1 MQLDTKNMEY
11 CVVKKNCLVKMRH
24 AYPVT
29 SSSIG
34 RPCQIMFI
42 FDMLFKNEHE
52 NVHRKTM
59 WIKQKPCFNIRRDKW
74 SVVGSKNKVL
84 YSDEKK
90 QDSTLNKTQ
99 THCTDVLRKIS
110 QRRAKYSALLHLNEI
125 QKRDTTNCV
134 RDMHRGYL
142 WGKVMI
148 EKEGKTSGMLV
159 IQESSSCSVQYF
171 HIESVSTKIFSLISL
186 KKFFFIF

>member
-1 MQLDTKNMEY
+1 
-11 CVVKKNCLVKMRH
+11 
-24 AYPVT
+24 
-29 SSSIG
+29 
-34 RPCQIMFI
+34 
-42 FDMLFKNEHE
+42 
-52 NVHRKTM
+52 
-59 WIKQKPCFNIRRDKW
+59 
-74 SVVGSKNKVL
+74 VVGSKNKVL

-142 WGKVMI
+142 
-148 EKEGKTSGMLV
+148 
-159 IQESSSCSVQYF
+159 
-171 HIESVSTKIFSLISL
+171 
-186 KKFFFIF
+186 